1 MLERCLG
8 FIDLRILIEYDLLYQ
23 LLLSWEMI
31 PSYLPTS
38 AYVVPLF
45 ISSDPRELYAADNGW
60 LYNIYIYIYSILL
73 QHHQE
78 NVYVAEKRE
87 YMRAANLAYTR
98 HSIWYLF

>member
-60 LYNIYIYIYSILL
+60 LYNIYIYTVYCSNITKKMSML
-73 QHHQE
+73 QKSG
-78 NVYVAEKRE
+78 N
-87 YMRAANLAYTR
+87 
-98 HSIWYLF
+98 I